1 FHYSYL
7 RNFWQWGGADLK
19 PQAITGFT
27 GLGGALEIGG
37 ETSQA
42 LIPYNVNTQ
51 SVRSRFWDGIGQT
64 FSDDVTLLKGNHI
77 FQFGGKYTYQWDY
90 HQRNDNGGGV
100 MAANVYQIADGQG
113 VVNPYLPTDFTS
125 GADLSTYRNTYNEVL
140 GIVDQPQT
148 LYTRSGPQLSLQPLG
163 TPMFD
168 QSTIPLYNVYFTDS
182 WHVKPNLTV
191 TYGTGYTIEMPPH
204 EALGKQVELVDGAG
218 NLVNASDYLAST
230 QRAAVGGHAY
240 NPE

>member
-77 FQFGGKYTYQWDY
+77 FQFGGIYTYQWDY
-90 HQRNDNGGGV
+90 HQRNDNGGGI
-100 MAANVYQIADGQG
+100 MAANVYQIGAGQG
-113 VVNPYLPTDFTS
+113 VTNTFIPTGFS
-125 GADLSTYRNTYNEVL
+125 GSTASYKTLYNEVL
-140 GIVDQPQT
+140 GIVSQPQT
-148 LYTRSGPQLSLQPLG
+148 LFTRSGPQLSLQPLG
-163 TPMFD
+163 TPLFD
-168 QSTIPLYNVYFTDS
+168 
-182 WHVKPNLTV
+182 
-191 TYGTGYTIEMPPH
+191 
-204 EALGKQVELVDGAG
+204 
-218 NLVNASDYLAST
+218 
-230 QRAAVGGHAY
+230 
-240 NPE
+240 